1 MDPECNLQDVVR
13 CHLCETPMPHFHCD
27 ICYKNVCKSCEK
39 KHILDG
45 STEHKVVPYQLQ
57 SRRNI
62 DQNAD
67 LNKISQKM
75 KTTMI
80 NHGEVWHGNTLPSAV
95 KQKNKTETN
104 RQFGSLSA
112 LSDEDSST
120 LDLPDGE
127 SSPLRT
133 LLIDEPRII
142 NAIKTEYGESKKEL
156 YMVSC
161 GSDGNVWT
169 CGNDNIMRLYT
180 PGGDFLRPLQTKTG
194 NKPEDIAITKSGDLV
209 YIDISDSTVNI
220 VK

>member
-1 MDPECNLQDVVR
+1 
-13 CHLCETPMPHFHCD
+13 
-27 ICYKNVCKSCEK
+27 
-39 KHILDG
+39 
-45 STEHKVVPYQLQ
+45 
-57 SRRNI
+57 
-62 DQNAD
+62 
-67 LNKISQKM
+67 M

-180 PGGDFLRPLQTKTG
+180 TGGDFLRPLQTKTG